1 MIHKQVLLPNRV
13 RRPPT
18 DGWSWIDRRFVR
30 EFAPRLSQEAIL
42 LYFFLAAVSD
52 KDGLSFYREA
62 TIAVRLR
69 MSEAAVVRARDELVA
84 TDLVAYRAPLVQVLS
99 LPQRGRREP
108 PRRPGPVRRAFAHVG
123 RVVTPSR
130 STEVPMKVALWA
142 EIRRLHEVERL
153 SQAAIAR
160 RLHCHHRT
168 VRKAL
173 AMESPPPPTPGP
185 QEGILDPYRA
195 QIDALVA
202 KYPDL
207 SAVRVM
213 EEISKRRGRLSRH
226 DLSGAAVSAPGPAN
240 AGTGVSGGGLRTGRG
255 HAGRLGRLRT
265 PGDRQHRAAGLGVR
279 GRALLQPA
287 VLHRVQPLAAE
298 SGFLPGCGPCPG
310 VLWGESA
317 EADSR
322 QSQGRG
328 HERFGAVRLFPS
340 RVLGPLRPLL
350 PGADRLCGARP
361 GIERD
366 RRGRRAVCQTECP
379 GRA

>member
-1 MIHKQVLLPNRV
+1 M

-52 KDGLSFYREA
+52 KDGLSFYRDA

-99 LPQRGRREP
+99 LPQVRRRES
-108 PRRPGPVRRAFAHVG
+108 PRRPGPVRRAFADAG
-123 RVVTPSR
+123 RVLIPNR
-130 STEVPMKVALWA
+130 STEVSMKVAVWA
-142 EIRRLHEVERL
+142 EIRRLHEMERL

-173 AMESPPPPTPGP
+173 AMESPPTSTPGP
-185 QEGILDPYRA
+185 HEGILDPYRA

-213 EEISKRRGRLSRH
+213 EEISKREDGLSRH

-240 AGTGVSGGGLRTGRG
+240 AGTGLSGGGLRAGRG

-265 PGDRQHRAAGLGVR
+265 PPDRQHRAAGLGVR

-298 SGFLPGCGPCPG
+298 GGFLPGCGPCPG
-310 VLWGESA
+310 VLSGQSA
-317 EADSR
+317 EADPR

-328 HERFGAVRLFPS
+328 HNGSGRYACFHPEFLA
-340 RVLGPLRPLL
+340 
-350 PGADRLCGARP
+350 LCGHFCLEPIACAARDP
-361 GIERD
+361 ESKGIVEGGVRYVK
-366 RRGRRAVCQTECP
+366 RSALAGP
-379 GRA
+379 